1 MLAGLHRFVW
11 ILLAMIFE
19 FFVRLRALQA
29 HERYAGASGG
39 GLSRLVTRN
48 NV

>member
-1 MLAGLHRFVW
+1 MLAGLDWFVW
-11 ILLAMIFE
+11 ILWAVLFQL
-19 FFVRLRALQA
+19 FVRLRELQA
-29 HERYAGASGG
+29 HVRYAVASGA

>member
-1 MLAGLHRFVW
+1 MLAGLYRFVW
-11 ILLAMIFE
+11 ILLSMLFE
-19 FFVRLRALQA
+19 LFVRLREMQA
-29 HERYAGASGG
+29 YERYASARAG

>member
-1 MLAGLHRFVW
+1 MLAGLDRFVW
-11 ILLAMIFE
+11 IRLAVLFE
-19 FFVRLRALQA
+19 LFIRLRKLQA
-29 HERYAGASGG
+29 HERYAGASGA

>member
-1 MLAGLHRFVW
+1 MLAGLDRFVW
-11 ILLAMIFE
+11 ILLAMAFE
-19 FFVRLRALQA
+19 LFVCLRGLQA
-29 HERYAGASGG
+29 HERYAGASGA